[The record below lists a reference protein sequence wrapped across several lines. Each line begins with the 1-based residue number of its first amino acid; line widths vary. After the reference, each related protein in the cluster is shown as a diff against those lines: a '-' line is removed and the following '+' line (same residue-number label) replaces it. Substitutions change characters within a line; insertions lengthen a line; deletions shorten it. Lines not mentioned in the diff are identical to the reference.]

1 MDYIGECPYC
11 NQRSMKDGDAR
22 LSCGCFQ
29 AVRYRKILGALDKQ
43 SEEAA
48 PMREI
53 DEGVMAV
60 LRECAHQVCA
70 LKIDKITANLRD
82 GTTVSIG
89 GKVSRSARLK
99 MEEKV
104 GEQKNPGLAGRV
116 GFTGEPRSASS
127 GRPGG
132 PGKS

>member
-1 MDYIGECPYC
+1 MEYIGECPYC
-11 NQRSMKDGDAR
+11 HQQNMKDLDAR

-29 AVRYRKILGALDKQ
+29 AVRFRKIYAALDKQ
-43 SEEAA
+43 SRQAE
-48 PMREI
+48 PMQEI
-53 DEGVMAV
+53 DGDVMTA
-60 LRECAHQVCA
+60 LMECAHLICA

-104 GEQKNPGLAGRV
+104 DE
-116 GFTGEPRSASS
+116 
-127 GRPGG
+127 
-132 PGKS
+132 